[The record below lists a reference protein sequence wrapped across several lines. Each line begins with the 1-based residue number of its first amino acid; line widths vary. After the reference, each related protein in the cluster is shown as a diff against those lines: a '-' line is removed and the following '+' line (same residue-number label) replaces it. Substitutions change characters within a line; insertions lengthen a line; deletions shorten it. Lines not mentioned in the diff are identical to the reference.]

1 MEYRYKPGQEVRV
14 RHDLDYDGEYLMR
27 SGPNKNGDA
36 LIAVDNMVD
45 FAGKIVRITRYS
57 PYGDYRVKED
67 GERWRWTDDMF
78 DGPADGVSFT
88 SLL

>member
-1 MEYRYKPGQEVRV
+1 MDYRYKPDQAVRV
-14 RHDLDYDGEYLMR
+14 RSDLNYDAEYSMR
-27 SGPNKNGDA
+27 SGPNKDDDA

-45 FAGKIVRITRYS
+45 FAGKIVHIARYS
-57 PYGDYRVKED
+57 LYGDYRVKED
-67 GERWRWTDDMF
+67 NKNRRWTDDMF